1 MSDKKEGAKI
11 KANFEYF
18 FQFLS
23 QVKKTNVESANDS
36 QAKFCLVEISR
47 NAEIPRRSS
56 SFFNNEYRQIKKKYV
71 AGVSEVGQMLGATK

>member
-11 KANFEYF
+11 KADLEYF

-23 QVKKTNVESANDS
+23 EVKKKNVKSANVS

-56 SFFNNEYRQIKKKYV
+56 SLFNNEYRQIKKKSV
-71 AGVSEVGQMLGATK
+71 AGASEVGQMLGATK